1 MKTGQLRRAMAAG
14 IAFVVLF
21 LAGVFLNFG
30 DTPNI
35 KSSDTNAVAAQKWVT
50 ELSGSGHRVGLIVAA
65 YLLILA
71 GLAFLWFTVGLR
83 AWLAPEP
90 VVGRLISGLGVLGA
104 GAMAAAA
111 MAGAV
116 VAGSVSLGENPLP
129 QNGDA
134 IRLVMEPFFPFL
146 FVVFGLTS
154 AALIATV
161 VVAVMRT
168 GVLPRWVSY
177 TGWIAVL
184 GSLAGVIFVPFVLPL
199 LWYLAISIVGL
210 TRASPTPPR
219 VATPMT

>member
-1 MKTGQLRRAMAAG
+1 MKSGELRRAMAAG

-21 LAGVFLNFG
+21 VAGVFLNFG

-50 ELSGSGHRVGLIVAA
+50 ELSGSGHRAGLIVSA

-71 GLAFLWFTVGLR
+71 GLAFLWFTTGLR
-83 AWLAPEP
+83 AWLAPDLAI
-90 VVGRLISGLGVLGA
+90 GRIISSLGVLGA

-116 VAGSVSLGENPLP
+116 VAGGVAFGENPVP

-146 FVVFGLTS
+146 FVVFGLVS
-154 AALIATV
+154 AALAATIA
-161 VVAVMRT
+161 VAVMRT
-168 GVLPRWVSY
+168 GILPRWVAY

-184 GSLAGVIFVPFVLPL
+184 GSLAGVVFLPFVLPL
-199 LWYLAISIVGL
+199 LWYLVLSILGL
-210 TRASPTPPR
+210 TRASSAPAAMTAP
-219 VATPMT
+219 AT